1 MQETSK
7 TSAVTYVEMGNAAL
21 SQLGGTQLSS
31 QCEEPEL
38 LLLCQDTN

>member
-7 TSAVTYVEMGNAAL
+7 MSAVTYVEMGNRAL
-21 SQLGGTQLSS
+21 SQLGDTQPSS
-31 QCEEPEL
+31 QCEESEL